1 MSDCTARAPG
11 ICVVRKLRPVSVLSQ
26 TQAEDRDQITPGAEF
41 LGGTMRFLAIAALL
55 CSSTA
60 ALAADLPNVKAPPV
74 YAPPPFTWS
83 GFYIGANGGYGWTQ
97 GSSGTVF
104 ITPPGS
110 SSIPY
115 AGNSVNSNGAIAG
128 GQLGYNWQF
137 GSLVLGGEG
146 DFDWT
151 GIKGSTVP
159 DPQNGPVA
167 SLLTARQNWLATVRG
182 RVGYAIGQVLLYATG
197 GVGFTEAN
205 ITDTRLIHSNDT
217 LRSGSAT
224 QVGGV
229 VGAGAEWAF
238 AEHWSVKLEYLHA
251 WFGDQTYHLNT
262 STGPYA
268 AFDVSTSI
276 HSNSDLVRAGINYRF

>member
-1 MSDCTARAPG
+1 
-11 ICVVRKLRPVSVLSQ
+11 
-26 TQAEDRDQITPGAEF
+26 
-41 LGGTMRFLAIAALL
+41 MRFLVIAALL

-167 SLLTARQNWLATVRG
+167 SLLTAKQNWLATVRG

-205 ITDTRLIHSNDT
+205 ITDTRLIYSNDT

-238 AEHWSVKLEYLHA
+238 AESEREA
-251 WFGDQTYHLNT
+251 RIF
-262 STGPYA
+262 A
-268 AFDVSTSI
+268 R
-276 HSNSDLVRAGINYRF
+276 LVRRPDLSPQLSLVLMRRSMSARASTRIPISSGRASTTGFETGVGRLCSCL